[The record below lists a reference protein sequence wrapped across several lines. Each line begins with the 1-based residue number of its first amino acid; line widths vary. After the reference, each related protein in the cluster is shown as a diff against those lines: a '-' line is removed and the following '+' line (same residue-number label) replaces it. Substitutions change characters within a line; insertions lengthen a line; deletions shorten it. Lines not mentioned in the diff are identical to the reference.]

1 MTIAFHPA
9 KDRPKTAA
17 ALAFGLGILLQM
29 LWQWLS
35 PVPALVIWL
44 ALVLSLRDFYL
55 PSTYNFDSEGLTIKR
70 LLGVKHYSWERF
82 RAFVSD
88 RNGLFLSPYRTR
100 RATENQCGIFLPMAK
115 DQRLQAVDFCSE
127 IGLEK
132 RAK

>member
-9 KDRPKTAA
+9 KERPKTAA

-29 LWQWLS
+29 LWQWLT

-44 ALVLSLRDFYL
+44 ALVVSLRDFYL
-55 PSTYNFDSEGLTIKR
+55 PSTYSFDSKGLSIKR
-70 LLGVKHYSWERF
+70 PLCAKHYSWERF

-100 RATENQCGIFLPMAK
+100 RATENQRGVFLPMAK
-115 DQRLQAVDFCSE
+115 DQRLKALDFCSKM
-127 IGLEK
+127 GLEK

>member
-17 ALAFGLGILLQM
+17 ALAFGIGILLQM

-55 PSTYNFDSEGLTIKR
+55 PSTYSFDSDGLTVKR
-70 LLGVKHYSWERF
+70 LLGAKRYSWERF
-82 RAFVSD
+82 RAFVND

-100 RATENQCGIFLPMAK
+100 RATESQRGIFLPMAK
-115 DQRLQAVDFCSE
+115 GQRLQAAGFCQE